1 MQAPPP
7 VAAQPTGPATQ
18 ETPADLPRP
27 AQRPT
32 APILPPLMSPQAPSW
47 KQEARQE
54 TPAAEPEKKPAA
66 EPETKPAA
74 DQTPETPGENK

>member
-1 MQAPPP
+1 
-7 VAAQPTGPATQ
+7 
-18 ETPADLPRP
+18 
-27 AQRPT
+27 
-32 APILPPLMSPQAPSW
+32 MSPQAPSW